1 MEIIQILL
9 VSIIIIV
16 LFSIPL
22 SVLFVLIYSIFK
34 DNEISISE
42 DDFNEVFDT
51 SVCKFIDE
59 TCFVRD
65 KNCNIIKT
73 HTHIVTDEKGAKQ
86 IFIDLKD

>member
-9 VSIIIIV
+9 TDIIIII

-22 SVLFVLIYSIFK
+22 SVLFVLIYNIFK
-34 DNEISISE
+34 DNEISE
-42 DDFNEVFDT
+42 EDFNEVFDT

-86 IFIDLKD
+86 IFIDLID

>member
-9 VSIIIIV
+9 SGIIII

-42 DDFNEVFDT
+42 DDFNEAFDT

>member
-1 MEIIQILL
+1 MEIIHILL
-9 VSIIIIV
+9 TSIIII

-22 SVLFVLIYSIFK
+22 SVLFVLICSIFK

-42 DDFNEVFDT
+42 DDFNEAFDT

-86 IFIDLKD
+86 IFIDLND

>member
-9 VSIIIIV
+9 VSIIIII

-42 DDFNEVFDT
+42 DDINEAFDT

>member
-9 VSIIIIV
+9 VSIIFII

-22 SVLFVLIYSIFK
+22 SVLFVIIYSIFK
-34 DNEISISE
+34 DNEISE
-42 DDFNEVFDT
+42 DDINEAFDT
-51 SVCKFIDE
+51 SICKFIDE

>member
-9 VSIIIIV
+9 TSIIFIV

-42 DDFNEVFDT
+42 DDFNEAFDT

-59 TCFVRD
+59 TCIVRD

-73 HTHIVTDEKGAKQ
+73 NTHVVTDEKGAKQ
-86 IFIDLKD
+86 IIIDLVD

>member
-42 DDFNEVFDT
+42 DDINEAFDT

>member
-9 VSIIIIV
+9 TSIIII

-42 DDFNEVFDT
+42 DDFDEAFDT

>member
-1 MEIIQILL
+1 MEIIHILL
-9 VSIIIIV
+9 TSIIIII

-22 SVLFVLIYSIFK
+22 SVLFVLMYGIFK

-42 DDFNEVFDT
+42 DDFNEAFDT

-73 HTHIVTDEKGAKQ
+73 NTHIVTDEKGAKQ
-86 IFIDLKD
+86 IFIDLID